1 MKNWKPYNPLLDML
15 DVYVKTAS
23 GFILFSN
30 KILKDTRRNF
40 DKNTLTYRVHP
51 LSCVIMNL
59 KLKVSTVFF
68 LSVYI

>member
-40 DKNTLTYRVHP
+40 DKNTLKYRVHP
-51 LSCVIMNL
+51 LS
-59 KLKVSTVFF
+59 
-68 LSVYI
+68 

>member
-40 DKNTLTYRVHP
+40 DKNTL
-51 LSCVIMNL
+51 
-59 KLKVSTVFF
+59 
-68 LSVYI
+68 